1 MNPAQFEFGRPHWRM
16 ALIPFVTLAV
26 LVFGTLPA
34 VAQQA
39 SPKPAESG
47 QPVDPATEPAP
58 EPPPTPVV
66 LYTTLEPAAVRPILE
81 MFTERSGV
89 PTRAVFEAELPNAR
103 PGALANQ
110 LKAERLAGK
119 PRADVWWGAD
129 LIEVHHL
136 AASGAFRRFD
146 SDAAARHAGPG
157 ATQWPAELRASDG
170 TWYGTARRLRVLAY
184 NTDKVSGRDLPA
196 TLDQLTD
203 ARWTGRLAMSRP
215 TAGSPALAHLAA
227 IRAAKGESG
236 FTEWLRALAAI
247 KPLLLDSDA
256 EVVRA
261 VADGRAA
268 IGLTTSNVAVAA
280 AKFGQPVRMRLAT
293 DRDILP
299 RGVIADG
306 VMRFEPGLAQLP
318 TGVAVVSGSENLDAA
333 ELLVD
338 FILSNE
344 LSQVL
349 ERGPLQAIR
358 LGDCAPEGLQRW
370 CDGATGPGRLP
381 RLVVGLAGF
390 SVQTLAEQVA
400 PAEKAWA
407 ATFPADTP

>member
-1 MNPAQFEFGRPHWRM
+1 MNQVRFELGGAHVRI
-16 ALIPFVTLAV
+16 ALLPIVTLAA
-26 LVFGTLPA
+26 LLWATLPA
-34 VAQQA
+34 AAQHA
-39 SPKPAESG
+39 PATPADSG
-47 QPVDPATEPAP
+47 QPVDAAAEPAP

-66 LYTTLEPAAVRPILE
+66 LYTTLEPATVRPILE

-89 PTRAVFEAELPNAR
+89 PARAVFEAELPGAR

-110 LKAERLAGK
+110 LNAERVAGK

-129 LIEVHHL
+129 LLEVHNL
-136 AASGAFRRFD
+136 AASGAFRRFESD
-146 SDAAARHAGPG
+146 SAARHAGPG
-157 ATQWPAELRASDG
+157 ATQWPAELRAADG
-170 TWYGTARRLRVLAY
+170 TWYGTARRFRVLAY
-184 NTDKVSGRDLPA
+184 NTDKVAGRDLPT

-203 ARWTGRLAMSRP
+203 ARWKGRLAMPRP
-215 TAGSPALAHLAA
+215 IASSPALTHLAA
-227 IRAAKGESG
+227 IRAARGEQG

-247 KPLLLDSDA
+247 EPLLLDSDA

-268 IGLTTSNVAVAA
+268 IGLTTSNIAIGAA
-280 AKFGQPVRMRLAT
+280 RAGQPVRMRLVT

-299 RGVIADG
+299 RGVITNG

-318 TGVAVVSGSENLDAA
+318 TGVAVVSGSTNLDAA

-344 LSQVL
+344 ISQVL
-349 ERGPLQAIR
+349 ERGPLQAVR
-358 LGDCAPEGLQRW
+358 LGECAPEGLQRW

-390 SVQTLAEQVA
+390 SIQTLTEQIS
-400 PAEKAWA
+400 PAGKAWTTA
-407 ATFPADTP
+407 FPPVAR